1 MTGRRE
7 HPVRQFGPTAWAVLT
22 VLHEHSVTADGELLA
37 RVSIRGLALE
47 LGLGK
52 NTVQRALHRLSA
64 AGMIEARQRRTN
76 DGTFA
81 AGHYVLT
88 AEPADARKSTKPSLS
103 PNADDP
109 RTRTSGPSPAARNDQ
124 VTLGI

>member
-1 MTGRRE
+1 MTGERE
-7 HPVRQFGPTAWAVLT
+7 HPVRQFGPTASAVLT
-22 VLHEHSVTADGELLA
+22 VLHEQSVAADGELLA

-52 NTVQRALHRLSA
+52 NTVQRALRRLSA
-64 AGMIEARQRRTN
+64 AGMIEAQQRRTN

-88 AEPADARKSTKPSLS
+88 AAADVQEPTKPFSS
-103 PNADDP
+103 RSADDP
-109 RTRTSGPSPAARNDQ
+109 RTRTSGPSTSARSDQ
-124 VTLGI
+124 LTLGI